1 SGQGAH
7 YEVKEG
13 VPGGGRLWK
22 DTLSELLGPPRDPA
36 APLEDR
42 HRDIAR
48 SAQATY
54 ENAFFNLLR
63 AMRRRYDTDA
73 VVLAG
78 GCAYNS
84 VANGKIL
91 ERSPFR
97 KVYVQ
102 SAGGDAGGAIGAA
115 FSTWHKVKGDAAKR
129 HFVMD
134 HAYWGPSA
142 APDEI

>member
-1 SGQGAH
+1 
-7 YEVKEG
+7 
-13 VPGGGRLWK
+13 
-22 DTLSELLGPPRDPA
+22 
-36 APLEDR
+36 DR
-42 HRDIAR
+42 QRDIAR
-48 SAQATY
+48 SAQVTY
-54 ENAFFNLLR
+54 ENAFFNLLQ
-63 AMRRRYDTDA
+63 AVHRRYDTDA

-84 VANGKIL
+84 VANGKVL

-97 KVYVQ
+97 KLYVQ

-115 FSTWHKVKGDAAKR
+115 FATWHRLGGAEARR

-142 APDEI
+142 TPDQVAAAIAHRRADFDTAGCTIERIGDEATLCR